1 MSRKKIL
8 ALTLAVALTT
18 GGFLAKEVAAETY
31 KIQSGDTLY
40 SISQQFNTTV
50 ESLMEINQLSSYLI
64 YADDTIEISSDGEVY
79 MIESGDTLFEIAM
92 AYNTSVKQLQAWN
105 GLNTDLI
112 YAGEAL
118 AVSGSIQVN
127 DEAATQVST
136 PNEAPVTKSESEPIE
151 ATTSQRVE
159 TSAPPSDAERTMTVE
174 ATAYTAY
181 CNGCSGTTANG
192 TDLRANPHLKVIA
205 VDPRVIPLGTKVWV
219 EGYGEAVA
227 ADTGGVIKGN
237 KIDVFIP
244 NKSGAYEWGRRTV
257 TIKILN

>member
-64 YADDTIEISSDGEVY
+64 YADDTIEISSEDEVY

-136 PNEAPVTKSESEPIE
+136 PNEVPVTKSESEPIE

-227 ADTGGVIKGN
+227 ADTGGAIKGN

>member
-18 GGFLAKEVAAETY
+18 GGFLVKEVAAETY

-64 YADDTIEISSDGEVY
+64 YADDTIEISSEDEVY

-136 PNEAPVTKSESEPIE
+136 PNEVPVTKSESEPIE

-227 ADTGGVIKGN
+227 ADTGGAIKGN

>member
-127 DEAATQVST
+127 DEVATQVST
-136 PNEAPVTKSESEPIE
+136 PNEVPVTKSESEPIE

-227 ADTGGVIKGN
+227 ADTGGAIKGN

>member
-1 MSRKKIL
+1 M
-8 ALTLAVALTT
+8 ALTT

-127 DEAATQVST
+127 DEVATQVST
-136 PNEAPVTKSESEPIE
+136 PNEVPVTKSESEPIE

-227 ADTGGVIKGN
+227 ADTGGAIKGN

>member
-1 MSRKKIL
+1 MSSKKIL
-8 ALTLAVALTT
+8 ALALAVALTT

-31 KIQSGDTLY
+31 TIQPGDTLY

-50 ESLMEINQLSSYLI
+50 ESLMELNQLSSDLI
-64 YADDTIEISSDGEVY
+64 YADDTIEISSEDELY
-79 MIESGDTLFEIAM
+79 MIESGDTLFEIAI

-118 AVSGSIQVN
+118 AVSGPIQVK
-127 DEAATQVST
+127 DEAINQMST
-136 PNEAPVTKSESEPIE
+136 SNEAPVVKSDPTE

-159 TSAPPSDAERTMTVE
+159 TSAPTSDVERTMTVE

-227 ADTGGVIKGN
+227 ADTGGAIKGN

-257 TIKILN
+257 TIKILD